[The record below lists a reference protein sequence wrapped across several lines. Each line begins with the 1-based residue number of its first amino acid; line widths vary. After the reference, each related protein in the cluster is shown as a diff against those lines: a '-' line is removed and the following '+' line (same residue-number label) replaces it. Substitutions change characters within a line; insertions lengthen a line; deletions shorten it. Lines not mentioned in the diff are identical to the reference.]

1 MKPRP
6 GQTSKPPTRRIT
18 WRVRVVSRLW
28 ASKPPTRR
36 ITKKIRF
43 ASGYAPSKPP
53 TRRITPA
60 HGAGRS
66 TMPSKPPTRRITRL
80 PPDWRSSASS
90 KPPTRRITNAAQAR
104 GASQTSKPPTRRI
117 TRISRKVF
125 PAFQQVTLNK
135 ASETSFLP
143 SLSNYL
149 ILNSFSRQLFYEAK
163 GRPSLLSGFLFLE
176 ENMQRPIPPPSPI
189 HTK

>member
-1 MKPRP
+1 MISPFTYVICPSKPPTRRITFVFNP
-6 GQTSKPPTRRIT
+6 WSAHCTSKPPTRRIT
-18 WRVRVVSRLW
+18 PNGK
-28 ASKPPTRR
+28 AQGYIATSKPPTRR
-36 ITKKIRF
+36 ITSLATL
-43 ASGYAPSKPP
+43 ASKS
-53 TRRITPA
+53 R
-60 HGAGRS
+60 
-66 TMPSKPPTRRITRL
+66 
-80 PPDWRSSASS
+80 
-90 KPPTRRITNAAQAR
+90 
-104 GASQTSKPPTRRI
+104 TSKPPTRRI

>member
-1 MKPRP
+1 MKPNGRYLTQVGCFSVFLP
-6 GQTSKPPTRRIT
+6 PTRRITAASPWWARRNTSKPPTRRIT
-18 WRVRVVSRLW
+18 PPLRLL
-28 ASKPPTRR
+28 SCLQ
-36 ITKKIRF
+36 
-43 ASGYAPSKPP
+43 PSKPP
-53 TRRITPA
+53 TRRITVQGLSPFV
-60 HGAGRS
+60 GCS
-66 TMPSKPPTRRITRL
+66 
-80 PPDWRSSASS
+80 
-90 KPPTRRITNAAQAR
+90 
-104 GASQTSKPPTRRI
+104 SKPPTRRI